1 MPLYLRWTPATLA
14 LGALMVAGCET
25 AVVEPA
31 VEIEEYDLLW
41 DLQFGDEME
50 RNAQQQQVSILV
62 RLYRNALQHIAGEEG
77 RETAEAIVERIAA
90 IRAEARE
97 AYNAGDME
105 RARAKVVQA
114 RRAMAAVVIRAFGTE
129 PVDRLRTAVGER
141 QTWIAEAIA
150 KREGDGHDPVVLKR
164 FLDHLTTLTD
174 AADRAMEAGR
184 PAIALDY
191 LSRAAEALVRFGQ
204 RNAQG

>member
-1 MPLYLRWTPATLA
+1 MLVPLRWTPAA
-14 LGALMVAGCET
+14 VVLGALVIAGCET

-41 DLQFGDEME
+41 DLQFGDELE

-62 RLYRNALQHIAGEEG
+62 RLYRNALQHIGREEG
-77 RETAEAIVERIAA
+77 RETAEAIMQRVAG
-90 IRAEARE
+90 IRAEARD
-97 AYNAGDME
+97 AYEAGDME
-105 RARAKVVQA
+105 RAREKVVQA

-129 PVDRLRTAVGER
+129 PVDRLRSAVGER
-141 QTWIAEAIA
+141 QAWIAAAIA
-150 KREGDGHDPVVLKR
+150 EREGDGHDPVVLKR
-164 FLDHLTTLTD
+164 FLDHLTTLTN

-191 LSRAAEALVRFGQ
+191 VSRAAEALVRFRQ
-204 RNAQG
+204 RHG